1 MLPGTSDSAPAFYAG
16 RSYYDELLRAGVK
29 IYERRGSLLH
39 SKTAIVDGVWSCIGS
54 SNLDWRSALDND
66 EINAVIVGREFG
78 LQMLA
83 AYAKDM
89 EASDAIDLATWRRRP
104 LASRFRELA
113 ARLWGP
119 LL

>member
-1 MLPGTSDSAPAFYAG
+1 
-16 RSYYDELLRAGVK
+16 VK
-29 IYERRGSLLH
+29 IYERRGALLH
-39 SKTAIVDGVWSCIGS
+39 AKTATVDGVWSCIGS

-78 LQMLA
+78 RQMQA
-83 AYAKDM
+83 AYTKDI
-89 EASDAIDLATWRRRP
+89 EAADAIDLAAWRQRP
-104 LASRFRELA
+104 LASRFREAA